1 MAQYNYDE
9 QGVTFNYFVLSV
21 LSLFLIPLTL
31 QWIYA
36 IFKSTTDKSGKPYC
50 NCEPCKTKSARLSA
64 TKKRGARH
72 VASLKFLFIVLGW
85 ILFAFLLF
93 KVANTEIK
101 KDVWDPYEILQ
112 IPEGSEM
119 SDIKKT
125 YRKLSLVYHPDKAP
139 KDQAEEYEAKFVEIT
154 KAYKVLT
161 DDEIRKN
168 YEEYGH
174 PDGKQSYTMGIALPK
189 WLVEGSNSYITLSF
203 YGLLFGILLPYNI
216 ARWWYR
222 SRRLTRDRIL
232 NGSMTTYF
240 KELKENSS
248 YRDLMD
254 ILSASAEFK
263 ENIPIRPSDEA
274 NLVPVITAVKEEMD
288 RRFGQKFEKSKRYSA
303 PYCHKVNVLLH
314 AHLLRIDVSDAGL
327 LKDQQ
332 YVVENSVRLL
342 NGLLQITFVKQWL
355 APTIKLMNLS
365 QSIVQAI
372 YPEGAA
378 LLQLPYVNNN
388 LLRQYFKSKKRNFS
402 SVQAFLDAPE
412 DQRKSLLKSL
422 TDDQYLDCMEVAKSI
437 PQLHT
442 IKAEFRVAGDEIV
455 TTGAVM
461 TFVLKLRNGLVV
473 DIKPEKANGNAAQ
486 KEEDDDDEALDAVDA
501 IIEGKK
507 PAKESDERIATAHAP
522 YFPGDKKPFWW
533 IFLGDFKVQRIMVPP
548 VKVTDIVSKKTFK
561 LQFPGPPKAGTYT
574 FSYCVYSDSFLGTD
588 IRQDIKLIVHEP
600 SDLPPEDDID
610 DTISEPDEDSIAG
623 QMKMMREQGLS
634 GAISG
639 PQKPQA
645 PKPKDDDDDSSDS
658 DSSDDE

>member
-1 MAQYNYDE
+1 
-9 QGVTFNYFVLSV
+9 
-21 LSLFLIPLTL
+21 
-31 QWIYA
+31 
-36 IFKSTTDKSGKPYC
+36 
-50 NCEPCKTKSARLSA
+50 
-64 TKKRGARH
+64 
-72 VASLKFLFIVLGW
+72 
-85 ILFAFLLF
+85 
-93 KVANTEIK
+93 
-101 KDVWDPYEILQ
+101 
-112 IPEGSEM
+112 M

-288 RRFGQKFEKSKRYSA
+288 RRFGQKFEKSKRQYSA